1 MTEELT
7 MSRNHELEPFRDT
20 EVFIVLDLDRTML
33 DTDKLNH
40 LLCTYIDK
48 TNDASPED
56 GDPYEYTLARE
67 GESFSL
73 VPYLIQRYSQ
83 AAFDTATLHLKA
95 GAEQSEGTKDDII
108 YPGVRELIAELDA
121 QGIDHG
127 ILTYAT
133 DIENQK
139 FKLDIWHHFIGRT
152 HDRIEAIITE
162 LDKKGEWVE
171 DHWHDPESTQ
181 HDPHFIVPSDLSE
194 NDRIRARYILI
205 VDDKFKNIRSDHKHI
220 IGFTVDNTAS
230 TPSASGGSIGDLVDI
245 LQAGVLKEYLQSK
258 STDA

>member
-1 MTEELT
+1 

-20 EVFIVLDLDRTML
+20 EVFVVLDLDRTML
-33 DTDKLNH
+33 DTDKLNR
-40 LLCTYIDK
+40 LLCMYIEK
-48 TNDASPED
+48 THDASPDD

-73 VPYLIQRYSQ
+73 VPYMIKRYSQ
-83 AAFDTATLHLKA
+83 EAFDTATLRLKA
-95 GAEQSEGTKDDII
+95 GVEQSEGAENDII
-108 YPGVRELIAELDA
+108 YPGVRELIDELDA

-133 DIENQK
+133 DVENQK
-139 FKLDIWHHFIGRT
+139 FKLDIWHHCIGRSY
-152 HDRIEAIITE
+152 DRIEAIITE
-162 LDKKGEWVE
+162 LDKKGEWIE
-171 DHWHDPESTQ
+171 DHWRDPRSTQ
-181 HDPHFIVPSDLSE
+181 NDPHFIVPSDLSE

-220 IGFTVDNTAS
+220 IGYRVDNSAN
-230 TPSASGGSIGDLVDI
+230 TPSASGGSVVDLLDI
-245 LQAGVLKEYLQSK
+245 LQRGTLMDYLQSK